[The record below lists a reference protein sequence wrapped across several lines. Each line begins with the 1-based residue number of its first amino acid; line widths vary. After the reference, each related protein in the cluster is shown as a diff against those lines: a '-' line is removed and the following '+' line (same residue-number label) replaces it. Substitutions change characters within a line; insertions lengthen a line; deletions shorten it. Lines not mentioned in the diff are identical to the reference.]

1 MNNILETADGLR
13 KFISEVHKIKSLIH
27 GIVSSWDIDI
37 EIVENKKNGF
47 DLYYGDQTT
56 SVFFFSPNDDSAISS
71 HLIWIIGET
80 VARKATKNHESEIFD
95 FGINSEEFGWIERGE
110 NKEFYSSN
118 KIVNTWMSK
127 YLNRIKVSK

>member
-13 KFISEVHKIKSLIH
+13 KFILEVHKLKTLIH

-47 DLYYGDQTT
+47 DLYYGDLTA
-56 SVFFFSPNDDSAISS
+56 SVIFFNPNNDSAISS

-80 VARKATKNHESEIFD
+80 VARKAMINHESGIFD
-95 FGINSEEFGWIERGE
+95 FGINSEEFGWFELGDK
-110 NKEFYSSN
+110 KEFCSSN
-118 KIVNTWMSK
+118 KLVNTWMSK
-127 YLNRIKVSK
+127 YLNKIKVS